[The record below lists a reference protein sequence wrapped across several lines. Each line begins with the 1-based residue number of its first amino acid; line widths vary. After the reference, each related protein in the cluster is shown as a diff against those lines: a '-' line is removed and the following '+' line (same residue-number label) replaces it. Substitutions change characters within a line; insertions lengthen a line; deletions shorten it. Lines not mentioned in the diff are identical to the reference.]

1 MHKSG
6 EVRWSRRFRPVFK
19 MGRMMKEVIQNE
31 EKKNHSPEFK
41 ARVELEAFREEMT
54 LAELSKNTICTP
66 LRMAHGN
73 KLR

>member
-1 MHKSG
+1 ML
-6 EVRWSRRFRPVFK
+6 
-19 MGRMMKEVIQNE
+19 KEVIQNE
-31 EKKNHSPEFK
+31 EKKNYSPKFK
-41 ARVELEAFREEMT
+41 ARVELEAFREEMM